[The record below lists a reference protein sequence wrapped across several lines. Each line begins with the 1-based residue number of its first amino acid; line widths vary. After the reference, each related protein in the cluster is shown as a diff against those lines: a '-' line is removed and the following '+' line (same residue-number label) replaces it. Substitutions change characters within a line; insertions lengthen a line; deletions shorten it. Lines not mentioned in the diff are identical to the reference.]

1 MEECA
6 LGLGGASIRVHGRS
20 WVAFRDI
27 MSLYIRRSR
36 NSPGM
41 RREGIGASF
50 RAADSAGGIDIF
62 RAIASNAIMA
72 AALLVQP

>member
-1 MEECA
+1 
-6 LGLGGASIRVHGRS
+6 
-20 WVAFRDI
+20 
-27 MSLYIRRSR
+27 MSLHIWRAR

-62 RAIASNAIMA
+62 QAIASNAIMA